1 MSTAGRRVVIT
12 GIGLLSP
19 LGIGAAD
26 TWERLL
32 AGDSAVGPIGSYD
45 ASSLRSQV
53 GAELPEFRP
62 RDFVDRRALRTMTRY
77 DMLASVGAAM
87 AMTDGG
93 HEQAI
98 DDPEGRFGLFTASGK
113 EISEPE
119 HFKEV
124 AVAVRDDGGDV
135 DMRRFGELAATQ
147 VHPLFYIEGLQAA
160 SLFYVSDAFALRGPN
175 TFFAGSA
182 EAGLFAV
189 GRAFRA
195 VRRGEA
201 DAVLAGGADTPVCW
215 WNMAKIDG
223 LGLTTGRGECRP
235 YDLRR
240 DGTAMGEGAA
250 FLLVEEYAAAQA
262 RGAHVYAEITGFG
275 SGADVAH
282 GITPDPSGRPLA
294 GAIGRALRDAGSAP
308 ERVDYVAAHGSGTRQ
323 GDASEAAALRAA
335 FPAGNAGGNGN
346 GAGADGG
353 PAASSVK
360 AAIGHLGAAAGATN
374 AALAALA
381 IAEGAIPPSLNL
393 ETVDPDCAGVGWV
406 TGEARRAPVREAVAV
421 ARGLEGQNV
430 ALVLR
435 AP

>member
-1 MSTAGRRVVIT
+1 MSAAHRHVVIT
-12 GIGLLSP
+12 GIGLLTP
-19 LGIGAAD
+19 LGVGAAD
-26 TWERLL
+26 TWEGLL

-53 GAELPEFRP
+53 GAELPAFRP
-62 RDFVDRRALRTMTRY
+62 RDYVDRRALRTMTRY

-93 HEQAI
+93 HEHAI
-98 DDPEGRFGLFTASGK
+98 EDPEGRFGLFTASGK

-119 HFKEV
+119 HFKDV
-124 AVAVRDDGGDV
+124 AVAVRDDDGHV

-215 WNMAKIDG
+215 WNMAKMDG
-223 LGLTTGRGECRP
+223 LGLTSSRGECRP
-235 YDLRR
+235 YDARR
-240 DGTAMGEGAA
+240 DGTVMGEGAA
-250 FLLVEEYAAAQA
+250 FVLVEEYATAQA
-262 RGAHVYAEITGFG
+262 RGARMYAEVTGFG

-282 GITPDPSGRPLA
+282 GITPDPAGRPLA
-294 GAIGRALRDAGSAP
+294 SAIGRALRDAGSAP

-335 FPAGNAGGNGN
+335 FGVGNG
-346 GAGADGG
+346 GGADGG
-353 PAASSVK
+353 PGVSSVK